1 MDTTRPPPSRSQTFE
16 PDQPP
21 IDRKGYER
29 HGLKPQSHADPR
41 YRDSMTM
48 EILEGRQRFDSDNF
62 RPQGIRESEYEMT
75 EEVNEQEEVD
85 VDVSRWGLP
94 EHLVAQE
101 EPRPKSAMSSNPARP
116 PSSLSQFQHRPIS
129 TMSLRDEAP
138 VRIPFPAAHTTSINT
153 PTINRARSVHLDIM
167 NQSPDE
173 YGADTALESAE
184 RIRNLVERSDIR
196 ERTRSG
202 GDTVHRPDRG
212 NRRVSFNELDLVDRP
227 STSQGLRTI
236 SRTSGRT
243 PPTSPPR
250 SAMSRK
256 TSNPL
261 LVPLPPSPMPFL
273 LNRHSSYIPPITAEE
288 EELDRLEEDE
298 PILSFEPNP
307 FAMPPPPAVIG
318 SRFDPKQL
326 EVQRGASRL
335 SNYDRPMSSMSLQH
349 SSLAQFDDL
358 ARSTTPGDALE
369 YIEEQDIGDL
379 RVYDDIPTAEQYGK
393 PLQPPKY
400 NTRPQRL
407 SRIDLLRPKTLM
419 MPPSLANQ
427 PEPQSP
433 KKKWEIPPEG
443 FSIGDKPL
451 PKGARTS
458 VLTLNGIPRIPM
470 SLSQRTFRSSLLV
483 GGERG
488 EAWVGGADEDGEVG
502 VMKKER
508 EDLPPEA
515 YERKA
520 GKLYVSVVLWTL
532 WT

>member
-1 MDTTRPPPSRSQTFE
+1 MAE
-16 PDQPP
+16 
-21 IDRKGYER
+21 
-29 HGLKPQSHADPR
+29 
-41 YRDSMTM
+41 
-48 EILEGRQRFDSDNF
+48 
-62 RPQGIRESEYEMT
+62 
-75 EEVNEQEEVD
+75 EQETMD
-85 VDVSRWGLP
+85 IDVSRWGLP
-94 EHLVAQE
+94 EHLVAQDDS
-101 EPRPKSAMSSNPARP
+101 PTSRPKSAMSTLSQARP
-116 PSSLSQFQHRPIS
+116 SSSLSQFQPRPPS
-129 TMSLRDEAP
+129 TMSYRDESRP
-138 VRIPFPAAHTTSINT
+138 TPIPFPAAHTTSVNVT
-153 PTINRARSVHLDIM
+153 SINRARSVHLDIM

-184 RIRNLVERSDIR
+184 RVRNLVEGNSVR

-202 GDTVHRPDRG
+202 GDTFSRPDRG

-227 STSQGLRTI
+227 STSQGLRSHSRI
-236 SRTSGRT
+236 SSNGRT
-243 PPTSPPR
+243 PPTSPPSVRPR

-256 TSNPL
+256 SSNPL
-261 LVPLPPSPMPFL
+261 LVPLPPSPMHAL
-273 LNRHSSYIPPITAEE
+273 MNRHLSYIPAITTEE
-288 EELDRLEEDE
+288 EELDQIADLDE
-298 PILSFEPNP
+298 PILSSEPNP

-326 EVQRGASRL
+326 EIQRGTSRL
-335 SNYDRPMSSMSLQH
+335 SDYARPASSVSLQR
-349 SSLAQFDDL
+349 SSLAQFDDMV
-358 ARSTTPGDALE
+358 RSTTPAPALE
-369 YIEEQDIGDL
+369 YLEEQDLGDL

-400 NTRPQRL
+400 ANARPQRL

-427 PEPQSP
+427 PDPPSPP

-443 FSIGDKPL
+443 FSIGEKPL

-488 EAWVGGADEDGEVG
+488 EAWVGGADADGEVG

-508 EDLPPEA
+508 EDLPPDA

-520 GKLYVSVVLWTL
+520 GKLYVSPYFDANSTALIPREKV
-532 WT
+532 

>member
-1 MDTTRPPPSRSQTFE
+1 MD
-16 PDQPP
+16 
-21 IDRKGYER
+21 
-29 HGLKPQSHADPR
+29 
-41 YRDSMTM
+41 
-48 EILEGRQRFDSDNF
+48 ILEGRKRFDPNAP
-62 RPQGIRESEYEMT
+62 RETRQGGDVLRAQEMDSA
-75 EEVNEQEEVD
+75 QEELEEL
-85 VDVSRWGLP
+85 DVSRWGLP
-94 EHLVAQE
+94 EHLVAKDD
-101 EPRPKSAMSSNPARP
+101 PPVRPKSSMSTINPPRP
-116 PSSLSQFQHRPIS
+116 QSSMSYSQSVLPASGLSFANHDIHP
-129 TMSLRDEAP
+129 TP
-138 VRIPFPAAHTTSINT
+138 IPFPAAHTTSINT
-153 PTINRARSVHLDIM
+153 SSINRARSVHLDVM
-167 NQSPDE
+167 NQESPDE
-173 YGADTALESAE
+173 YGADKALESAE
-184 RIRNLVERSDIR
+184 RIRNIIEGNASAMR

-202 GDTVHRPDRG
+202 GDIDSRPDRG
-212 NRRVSFNELDLVDRP
+212 SRRVSFNELDFVPR
-227 STSQGLRTI
+227 SSSSMGLRTI
-236 SRTSGRT
+236 PKSSGRT
-243 PPTSPPR
+243 PPTSPPSMRPR

-256 TSNPL
+256 SSNPL
-261 LVPLPPSPMPFL
+261 MVPLPASPMHSL
-273 LNRHSSYIPPITAEE
+273 MNRHSSYIPPITAEE

-307 FAMPPPPAVIG
+307 FAMPPPPAVIV

-335 SNYDRPMSSMSLQH
+335 SSYDRPMSSMSLQH

-358 ARSTTPGDALE
+358 ARSTAPGEALE

-400 NTRPQRL
+400 NARPQRL

-419 MPPSLANQ
+419 MPTSLANQ

>member
-1 MDTTRPPPSRSQTFE
+1 MVP
-16 PDQPP
+16 
-21 IDRKGYER
+21 
-29 HGLKPQSHADPR
+29 APR
-41 YRDSMTM
+41 ARDSVTM
-48 EILEGRQRFDSDNF
+48 EILEGRKRFDPNLSRQDQQEGGEGGF
-62 RPQGIRESEYEMT
+62 M
-75 EEVNEQEEVD
+75 EEPQEEMD

-94 EHLVAQE
+94 EHLVAQDD
-101 EPRPKSAMSSNPARP
+101 PPASRPKSAMSNLNQARP
-116 PSSLSQFQHRPIS
+116 SSSLSHFQPRPVS

-138 VRIPFPAAHTTSINT
+138 TRVPFPAAHTTSINV
-153 PTINRARSVHLDIM
+153 PTINRARSVHLDII
-167 NQSPDE
+167 NQSPDD

-184 RIRNLVERSDIR
+184 RVRNMIEGNAVR

-202 GDTVHRPDRG
+202 GDTFSRPDRG
-212 NRRVSFNELDLVDRP
+212 NRRVSFNELDMVERP
-227 STSQGLRTI
+227 STSQGLRSH
-236 SRTSGRT
+236 SRLSSNGRT
-243 PPTSPPR
+243 PPTSPPSMRPR

-256 TSNPL
+256 SSNPL
-261 LVPLPPSPMPFL
+261 MVPLPPSPMHAL
-273 LNRHSSYIPPITAEE
+273 MNRHSSYIPAITAEE
-288 EELDRLEEDE
+288 EELDRLADLDE
-298 PILSFEPNP
+298 PILSSEPNP

-326 EVQRGASRL
+326 EIQRGVSRL
-335 SNYDRPMSSMSLQH
+335 SDYARPTSSMSLQR

-358 ARSTTPGDALE
+358 ARSTTPAAALE
-369 YIEEQDIGDL
+369 YIEEQDLGDL
-379 RVYDDIPTAEQYGK
+379 RMYDDIPTAEQYGK

-400 NTRPQRL
+400 ANARPQRL

-419 MPPSLANQ
+419 MPTSLANQ
-427 PEPQSP
+427 PEPISP

-443 FSIGDKPL
+443 FSIGEKPL

-483 GGERG
+483 EGKRG
-488 EAWVGGADEDGEVG
+488 EEWVGGADEDGEVG

-520 GKLYVSVVLWTL
+520 GKLYVSPNVAS
-532 WT
+532 